1 MMSLR
6 HKHYINFQCILSIW
20 QYILTI
26 TNKMNNYRIF
36 RLEMPFKKTLLPLP
50 CKECSKSFSE
60 SGSLKIHLT
69 LIQEKS
75 HLLLNNFPNHFHKRK
90 SVMPFKDS
98 KNSNLISTLSL
109 LHHFCHCP
117 LLSSNMSLSMFWLLR
132 RWFTTILQRI
142 FEMRKEKLLSCQS
155 HFQIVLSRQLVWQS

>member
-1 MMSLR
+1 MLDSMTCLLALLT
-6 HKHYINFQCILSIW
+6 HFLGILVHFVQIEA
-20 QYILTI
+20 
-26 TNKMNNYRIF
+26 IF
-36 RLEMPFKKTLLPLP
+36 GEKPFKKNIPPLP

-69 LIQEKS
+69 LTQEKS

-117 LLSSNMSLSMFWLLR
+117 FLSSNMSLSMFWLLR
-132 RWFTTILQRI
+132 RWLTTILQRI

>member
-1 MMSLR
+1 MWTVFL
-6 HKHYINFQCILSIW
+6 KVTWLPKE
-20 QYILTI
+20 TI
-26 TNKMNNYRIF
+26 
-36 RLEMPFKKTLLPLP
+36 PPLP

-132 RWFTTILQRI
+132 RWLTTILQRI

-155 HFQIVLSRQLVWQS
+155 HFQIVLSQQLLLWHYFQWLLFVDIIKDILDKIIN